1 MIRQY
6 FEDDQ
11 AVFWLAV
18 CASKYQACSSSFVP
32 SGVLVKAVLL
42 HAGGAMNQY
51 FDTASS
57 QEIVLASPPDFI
69 QGLHRHYHYH
79 HRSSSSSSSSSP
91 FMIIIIVSPHQ
102 CLSMYTT
109 TLYIRCLLY
118 TGYGRVGLKSVL
130 PLAQRPSNRY
140 DLFVYDQA
148 TILPDQTL
156 TFAVTVST
164 ASKRLK

>member
-1 MIRQY
+1 MLLVGTSSAAPAAAGIALMIRQY

-18 CASKYQACSSSFVP
+18 CASKYKACSPSFVP
-32 SGVLVKAVLL
+32 SGVLIKAVLL
-42 HAGGAMNQY
+42 HSGGAMNQY
-51 FDTASS
+51 FDSASS
-57 QEIVLASPPDFI
+57 KEIMLASPPDFI
-69 QGLHRHYHYH
+69 QGQL
-79 HRSSSSSSSSSP
+79 SSS
-91 FMIIIIVSPHQ
+91 FMIIIA
-102 CLSMYTT
+102 CLSSSYHCMYT
-109 TLYIRCLLY
+109 

-130 PLAQRPSNRY
+130 PLAQRPSNKY

-164 ASKRLK
+164 ASRRLK

>member
-1 MIRQY
+1 MHLLGTSSAAPAAAGIALMIRQY

-69 QGLHRHYHYH
+69 QGPHRHYHHHH
-79 HRSSSSSSSSSP
+79 HRLQLSSSSSSSP
-91 FMIIIIVSPHQ
+91 CMIIIDHHRIASPMSIHVNY
-102 CLSMYTT
+102 YTIHT
-109 TLYIRCLLY
+109 MM
-118 TGYGRVGLKSVL
+118 S
-130 PLAQRPSNRY
+130 
-140 DLFVYDQA
+140 
-148 TILPDQTL
+148 TILQ
-156 TFAVTVST
+156 AMVAWVSR
-164 ASKRLK
+164 ACSH